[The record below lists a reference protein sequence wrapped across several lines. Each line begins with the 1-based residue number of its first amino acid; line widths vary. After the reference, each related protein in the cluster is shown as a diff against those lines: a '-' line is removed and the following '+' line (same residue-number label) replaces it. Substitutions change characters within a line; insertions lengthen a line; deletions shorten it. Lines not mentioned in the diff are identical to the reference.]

1 MKVEPGN
8 PAASVELSARDLR
21 PEEPESASSAME
33 GGDDEEQPEQK
44 AEEVAAEF
52 VDEAA
57 AFLRQ
62 IPPDWDKAS
71 EHGRANLVVDSTKTE
86 VDVQDKDSFC
96 VCCHLPYPK
105 EEHFFSLCSD
115 TWELGALGPGYP
127 LYFEFMKWVGYLM
140 LALTVIYFVPCA
152 FLMYDAFKD
161 LQEKLDKDDSVIA
174 LFSFGAFVQYT
185 DTDDVKFSFLDYDRR
200 NGYAQWVGILQTL
213 CVVFSLIFLI
223 VMRYKI
229 LQTALKLD
237 EDAFTPSDFCLMGMD
252 MTFDDCSPEAIKER
266 VTQVFADKFAI
277 NDVVYVNPAYDI
289 KDFYK
294 WSAEFN
300 ELQKHKL
307 IVQQYLEKQKFNE
320 SKYRDMCRDPES
332 CPDDFP
338 RRKTGLCGSQVIDLD
353 EIENQMDEVKKQIE
367 NQENLHKEDG
377 GNSEEQK
384 QNFTGIVFI
393 VLERPKDC
401 LKVLESRGSRLWNN
415 FKRWFCCCCV
425 EDDSDLWYFERAPE
439 PSDIFWENVNV
450 GTCQRIA
457 NGIKSYISTFIMM
470 CVCLLF
476 ISLIKRW
483 QEEEIKKAKADTTKK
498 SFQDQVTVQIM
509 SGLSSAAVVVINAL
523 LKFVVRRFTL
533 GEEHST
539 QTKMNVSVALKLTV
553 ARFLNSSL
561 ILVIVN
567 NESNRWFKGGDL
579 VYDAFILVCLLS
591 VQAPL

>member
-1 MKVEPGN
+1 MKVEPELE
-8 PAASVELSARDLR
+8 AASVELSARDLR
-21 PEEPESASSAME
+21 SEEPESARSAME

-266 VTQVFADKFAI
+266 VTQAFADKFAI

-300 ELQKHKL
+300 EL
-307 IVQQYLEKQKFNE
+307 
-320 SKYRDMCRDPES
+320 
-332 CPDDFP
+332 
-338 RRKTGLCGSQVIDLD
+338 
-353 EIENQMDEVKKQIE
+353 
-367 NQENLHKEDG
+367 
-377 GNSEEQK
+377 
-384 QNFTGIVFI
+384 
-393 VLERPKDC
+393 
-401 LKVLESRGSRLWNN
+401 
-415 FKRWFCCCCV
+415 
-425 EDDSDLWYFERAPE
+425 
-439 PSDIFWENVNV
+439 
-450 GTCQRIA
+450 
-457 NGIKSYISTFIMM
+457 
-470 CVCLLF
+470 
-476 ISLIKRW
+476 
-483 QEEEIKKAKADTTKK
+483 
-498 SFQDQVTVQIM
+498 
-509 SGLSSAAVVVINAL
+509 
-523 LKFVVRRFTL
+523 
-533 GEEHST
+533 
-539 QTKMNVSVALKLTV
+539 
-553 ARFLNSSL
+553 
-561 ILVIVN
+561 
-567 NESNRWFKGGDL
+567 
-579 VYDAFILVCLLS
+579 
-591 VQAPL
+591 